1 MSKTQDVVEML
12 GEIRAADLD
21 GASFL
26 LRSEDGS
33 IIQGTF
39 FPEQEATITDAL
51 RQHSTCRLR
60 VRGIAEFEPGGKIK
74 RVLDVEILAIEPAGE
89 AHYDEAARPVWEM
102 IEEIGRS
109 VPDEEW
115 ARVPSDLSR
124 NLDHYLYG
132 ARREDD

>member
-1 MSKTQDVVEML
+1 MSKTQDVVEVL

-26 LRSEDGS
+26 LRSEDGT

-39 FPEQEATITDAL
+39 SPEQEATITDAL
-51 RQHSTCRLR
+51 RQHSSCRLR
-60 VRGIAEFEPGGKIK
+60 VRGIEEFQPGEIR
-74 RVLDVEILAIEPAGE
+74 RVSDVELLAIEPAGE
-89 AHYDEAARPVWEM
+89 ACYDEAARPVWEM

-115 ARVPSDLSR
+115 AKVPSDLSR

-132 ARREDD
+132 APRESD